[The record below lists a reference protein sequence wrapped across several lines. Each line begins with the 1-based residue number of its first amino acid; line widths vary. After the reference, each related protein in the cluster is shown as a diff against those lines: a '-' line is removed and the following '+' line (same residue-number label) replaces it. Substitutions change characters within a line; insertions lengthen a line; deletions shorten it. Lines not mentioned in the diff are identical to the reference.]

1 VSNEENPHPEERILY
16 RQFKDNAGVRI
27 VVDDDELTA
36 RADFSPPVGEG
47 LPLTP
52 ELVQSEID
60 AVKLSYGIKWEEI
73 SEAMLACNLNRK
85 LQKGVII
92 ARGDPPREEIP
103 ERLVLEEKFAS
114 PTRLPGDDVAQFD
127 YHTLSPFIMVGK
139 DTVIATTLAP
149 VKGVP
154 GKTVYGKEIAFG
166 HRKVEAVRPGKNTEL
181 RAGNLVAVVD
191 GRLQVSNGEA
201 AVEELLAIKGDVD
214 YHTGNV
220 DFPGDVSIDGVV
232 QEGFKLHSG
241 GSIFCKS
248 TLDATEVVAKK
259 DLTAASGII
268 GRNGG
273 TVRVGGILTARFIQN
288 CKIACRSTVRVS
300 GNILNSEVYT
310 LDSIELGDKSKVIG
324 GELHAVHHITACSIG
339 NETGRGTT
347 IRLGTDFAAQQR
359 LNKAN
364 ERQRVLAQRIRRI
377 DAELKARP
385 SDRLIELRKRMIA
398 EAKEFQVIVSEILA
412 WVDVDD
418 QAFLEATG
426 DVFPGVTIEIC
437 HISLAV
443 DKPLK
448 HVRFRIDKERGRI
461 VYDNL

>member
-1 VSNEENPHPEERILY
+1 VTNEGNPHPDERLLY
-16 RQFKDNAGVRI
+16 RQFKDNAGVHI
-27 VVDDDELTA
+27 TVDDDELTA
-36 RADFSPPVGEG
+36 RADFSPPAGEG

-52 ELVQSEID
+52 ELVQSEMD
-60 AVKLSYGIKWEEI
+60 AAKLAHGIQWEEI
-73 SEAMLACNLNRK
+73 NEAMLACNLNRK
-85 LQKGVII
+85 IQKGVII

-103 ERLVLEEKFAS
+103 ERLVLEEKFAN
-114 PTRLPGDDVAQFD
+114 PVQLPGEDVAQFD

-139 DTVIATTLAP
+139 GTVIAKTLAP
-149 VKGVP
+149 VTGTP

-166 HRKVEAVRPGKNTEL
+166 HKKVEAVRPGKNTEL
-181 RAGNLVAVVD
+181 LSGNLVVVVD

-201 AVEELLAIKGDVD
+201 SVEELLTIKGDVD

-220 DFPGDVSIDGVV
+220 DFPGDVAIDGVI
-232 QEGFKLHSG
+232 QEGFKVHSG

-273 TVRVGGILTARFIQN
+273 TVRVGGVLTTRFIQN
-288 CKIACRSTVRVS
+288 CKVACRSTVRVS

-310 LDSIELGDKSKVIG
+310 LDSIELGDKSRVIG
-324 GELHAVHHITACSIG
+324 GELRAIHFIKACSIG
-339 NETGRGTT
+339 NESGRATI

-359 LNKAN
+359 LAKAN
-364 ERQRVLAQRIRRI
+364 ERQRILAQRIRRI
-377 DAELKARP
+377 DAEIKARP
-385 SDRLIELRKRMIA
+385 SDRFIELRNRMVA

-418 QAFLEATG
+418 HAFLEVTG
-426 DVFPGVTIEIC
+426 DVHAGVTIEIC
-437 HISLAV
+437 HIGFTV
-443 DKPLK
+443 EKTLK
-448 HVRFRIDKERGRI
+448 HVRFRIDKERGRL